1 MIRRLLLVQAAA
13 LALGG
18 QASADMGIFSSMA
31 QNPVPLYM
39 PGAAASIEM
48 TAEDVFIRML
58 EPDRARLTGVFLF
71 TNHGGADRVVMYF
84 PVDILVP
91 TVSVLYGLENV
102 SWPLE
107 SPWVSVDGR
116 YVEVRPLLHT
126 TWHRWSESVTWEDM
140 LEYTTPLADSE
151 PADREGLFYYLP
163 PSAWESVSM
172 EWSDP
177 ETGFPSRIAWEADA
191 LMAAWDVD
199 FGPGES
205 VLVEYSMD
213 FYLSSVGYEEFPGN
227 YNLYY
232 PLWTGAAWEG
242 PIGTGRII
250 ATWHE
255 GEVPYPDYDSV
266 LMPGGRE
273 FRDYVFEPLP
283 EMEASEAW
291 GSTLLS
297 EVTGS
302 TLRLGLMWEFT
313 DFEPVVTSPRWYE
326 FYAYEDGMDEVWMM
340 SDGEDT
346 VMNASAVRLRFDRP
360 GTGIEEE

>member
-1 MIRRLLLVQAAA
+1 
-13 LALGG
+13 
-18 QASADMGIFSSMA
+18 
-31 QNPVPLYM
+31 
-39 PGAAASIEM
+39 
-48 TAEDVFIRML
+48 
-58 EPDRARLTGVFLF
+58 
-71 TNHGGADRVVMYF
+71 
-84 PVDILVP
+84 
-91 TVSVLYGLENV
+91 
-102 SWPLE
+102 
-107 SPWVSVDGR
+107 
-116 YVEVRPLLHT
+116 
-126 TWHRWSESVTWEDM
+126 
-140 LEYTTPLADSE
+140 
-151 PADREGLFYYLP
+151 
-163 PSAWESVSM
+163 M

-177 ETGFPSRIAWEADA
+177 EVGFPSRIAWEADA

-232 PLWTGAAWEG
+232 PLWTGAAWDG

-266 LMPGGRE
+266 LMPEGSE

-283 EMEASEAW
+283 DIAAHEAW
-291 GSTLLS
+291 DATLLS
-297 EVTGS
+297 GVTGS
-302 TLRLGLMWEFT
+302 TLRLGLLWEFT
-313 DFEPVVTSPRWYE
+313 DFEPVVTTPRWYE
-326 FYAYEDGMDEVWMM
+326 FYACEDGMDEVWML
-340 SDGEDT
+340 SDGDDT